1 MATAKKRVLGTVLPA
16 LVFVLGLAIMLYP
29 CASDIWNQLRQ
40 NSLMDSYDEAV
51 ESLSSDDLA
60 ALWNAALAYN
70 EQLDPQFSDAFTGED
85 LPKSDEY
92 WSLLDVDGTGVMGYV
107 EIPSI
112 GVRLPLYHGTSSAVL
127 ERGLG
132 HLSGTSLPVGGSGTH
147 CVASGHRGLPSA
159 LLLTNL
165 DQLKRGSRFCFH
177 VLGRTVAYKV
187 DKIEVVE
194 PDEVSSLKA
203 EAGSDYATLLTCTP
217 YGVNT
222 QRLLVRGHRVKGMGK
237 EGRVNTAAQLSQSL
251 GLSGKIALAVAALV
265 VVAVIVRFLTRRE
278 RALNTRGGG
287 EHVRKQ

>member
-1 MATAKKRVLGTVLPA
+1 MATAKKRVLGTALPA

-112 GVRLPLYHGTSSAVL
+112 SVRLPLYHGTSSAVL

-147 CVASGHRGLPSA
+147 CVVSGHRGLPSA

-237 EGRVNTAAQLSQSL
+237 EGRVSATAQLSQSL
-251 GLSGKIALAVAALV
+251 GLSGKIALAIAALV